1 MIQKK
6 YFFILVLLLGNL
18 AFSQQHGNSLLDT
31 LSGKDFEYLKNNFE
45 SSLNDRAKSK
55 IYASAL
61 LGKARADKHNY
72 MQLALAYRA
81 NAIIVERPLRLF
93 YADSMIH
100 NAVLAKN
107 DELIGTSYMSKGAI
121 HYERLE
127 HLKALDNYLL
137 ADKYISKL
145 GNAVLTYKLK
155 YCISQIKYHLGF
167 YHEAITLLNECVN
180 YYVDE
185 NDRAYLSSLHALGL
199 CYTRIGKHRSATET
213 NQMGI
218 DQGHLI
224 DNVEMQFYFIHSE
237 GINQYYSGN
246 FDEAIK
252 KLNKALNDVTYVK
265 DYANEAVA
273 YFYIGQSYWSL
284 KQYETALN
292 YFKKVDHIFQKKNY
306 MLPDLR
312 RGYENLIEYYTHKK
326 NTQLQLFYINQ
337 LLKVDRLLADDY
349 KHILTKIV
357 KEYDTKELLNAKN
370 EIEGT
375 ILFTRIAAGVTL
387 VLMGIIIVYLIQKNK
402 RNKKLFEELMKR
414 DTANRP
420 FSSDNNIIE
429 ETELEVPEIIEVDS
443 NEKPARKISPEIE
456 EAIVKKLDKFE
467 LNKRYLEKDMTV
479 RKMAV
484 ILNTNDKYVTKI
496 IAKHRG
502 KGTIEYINELKL
514 DYIIEMLKTDSRYR
528 NYTHKALGDEAGFRT
543 TQSFTRAFKSHT
555 GITPTYFSYKLKKS
569 TTTDSSN

>member
-569 TTTDSSN
+569 ATTDSSN

>member
-81 NAIIVERPLRLF
+81 NAIIAERPLRLF
-93 YADSMIH
+93 YADSMIR
-100 NAVLAKN
+100 NAIFAKN
-107 DELIGTSYMSKGAI
+107 DELIGTSYMSKGVI

-199 CYTRIGKHRSATET
+199 CYTRVGKHRSATET
-213 NQMGI
+213 NQIGI

-402 RNKKLFEELMKR
+402 RNKRLFEELMKR
-414 DTANRP
+414 NTANRP
-420 FSSDNNIIE
+420 FSSDNNSIE

-467 LNKRYLEKDMTV
+467 LNKKYLEKDMTV
-479 RKMAV
+479 RKMAA

-569 TTTDSSN
+569 ATTDSSN

>member
-1 MIQKK
+1 MIQKRC
-6 YFFILVLLLGNL
+6 IVILLLIVHC
-18 AFSQQHGNSLLDT
+18 AFAQRSNNSRLDT
-31 LSGKDFEYLKNNFE
+31 LQDKSFDYLHTQFGKSIYEP
-45 SSLNDRAKSK
+45 SRSK
-55 IYASAL
+55 IYGAAL
-61 LGKARADKHNY
+61 VQKAKEEKGNFTHLTLAYKACIINADKSS
-72 MQLALAYRA
+72 
-81 NAIIVERPLRLF
+81 RLF
-93 YADSMIH
+93 YADSMIY
-100 NAVLAKN
+100 NAKKTTN
-107 DELIGTSYMSKGAI
+107 SELIGSSYLTKGI
-121 HYERLE
+121 VHYNGME
-127 HLKALDNYLL
+127 HMKALDNYLI
-137 ADKYISKL
+137 ADRYISQVDNPSLVHK
-145 GNAVLTYKLK
+145 TK
-155 YCISQIKYHLGF
+155 YEIAKIKYYLGF
-167 YHEAITLLNECVN
+167 YEEAIALFRECVLF
-180 YYVDE
+180 YKEE
-185 NDRAYLSSLHALGL
+185 NDHAYLNSLHMLGL
-199 CYTRIGKHRSATET
+199 CYTRTGKYNLATET
-213 NQMGI
+213 NNLSIKEGRLFEETGM
-218 DQGHLI
+218 
-224 DNVEMQFYFIHSE
+224 EFYFEHSE
-237 GINQYYSGN
+237 GINQCFMGN
-246 FDEAIK
+246 YTVAIK
-252 KLNKALNDVTYVK
+252 KLNTALPQILHLK
-265 DYANEAVA
+265 DYANEAIA
-273 YFYIGQSYWSL
+273 YYYIGKAHWSL
-284 KQYETALN
+284 KQYDKAAI
-292 YFKKVDHIFQKKNY
+292 YFKKVDQIFKKEKY
-306 MLPDLR
+306 VLPDFR
-312 RGYENLIEYYTHKK
+312 KGYEYLIDYYKK
-326 NTQLQLFYINQ
+326 KDNTESQLFYINQ

>member
-61 LGKARADKHNY
+61 LGKARADKHSY

-387 VLMGIIIVYLIQKNK
+387 VLMGIIIVYLIQKNR
-402 RNKKLFEELMKR
+402 RNKRLFEELMKR
-414 DTANRP
+414 DTANHP
-420 FSSDNNIIE
+420 FSSDNNSIE

-467 LNKRYLEKDMTV
+467 LNKKYLEKDMTV
-479 RKMAV
+479 RKMAA

-569 TTTDSSN
+569 ATTDSSN